1 MIIVAIVEVGCDNL
15 LNSLKC
21 RCLPLSYLLR
31 LYYAQNISILE
42 RKRQAIATQFRTT
55 SQLEEPK
62 HTFHSL
68 WLLPWFTEG
77 QKQGAGMLL
86 VPLGE
91 RTG

>member
-42 RKRQAIATQFRTT
+42 SKRQALVTQFRRNRST
-55 SQLEEPK
+55 
-62 HTFHSL
+62 L

-86 VPLGE
+86 VPLRKE
-91 RTG
+91 QVSNHF